1 LSRTKS
7 FAAGHHRRPL
17 RSYRAITRH
26 NDGCIIHVRDI
37 QADSDEE
44 AIRIVTEPGAD
55 VCTDLWSER
64 GLVQRFGMKTG

>member
-1 LSRTKS
+1 
-7 FAAGHHRRPL
+7 
-17 RSYRAITRH
+17 
-26 NDGCIIHVRDI
+26 VRDI